1 MSLRT
6 TPASPSLPDRS
17 GAARW
22 VPTRSVETELAAR
35 TPGVV
40 AEGARR
46 ATIARGIAGRAP
58 RPSCPGARPRALPPL
73 SLAQYVSEL
82 WKKKQSDVLRY
93 LQRMRTWEYRQLAS
107 LVRLTG
113 PSRPDKARRL
123 GYKAKQ
129 GYVIYRVRVRRGG
142 RKKPVSKVRRRRRP
156 RAARGATGAGRPRA
170 VPAGCM
176 GAAPPRSAARFRGAT
191 RPLRML
197 DLDVLDAVG
206 VPAAIVARWRA
217 RAGCGGSPAAGR
229 RAEGRRRPA
238 PRGRRGGGD
247 AGEHGERATGTR
259 RRRRRAPEAGP
270 CPCPPTFGGGAKAGK
285 ARGRGRSALEGPPTP
300 CVGGAERASS
310 AVATRGSRVRRR
322 FWAASRVA
330 GPPAFGRADGSGPS
344 ETALRAAPRSL
355 SGSVRGETER
365 RLCPGRRSVGARRR
379 GAPGRDPAGRER
391 RRARRP
397 SRSGGFGAG
406 RLGEGGCRLLSSRS
420 SPRWLARSLFFP
432 IVLSLALFFSARPL
446 PPPVLF
452 CFLFSLSSL
461 RLRFPTS
468 AFPLFFLSSPFCR
481 ESSTA
486 SR

>member
-1 MSLRT
+1 MGAYKVRGDGAGREDAGRRRRGRSSGHHRARHRRPRPSPLLPRRS
-6 TPASPSLPDRS
+6 TPRSPSPLPRAVRF
-17 GAARW
+17 GALEEEAVRCAALPAAHADLGVPSARLARAPDGPQPPRQGSPPGLQGQAGLRHLPRPRPPRW
-22 VPTRSVETELAAR
+22 PQEARLQGAQEAATTR
-35 TPGVV
+35 
-40 AEGARR
+40 GARR
-46 ATIARGIAGRAP
+46 HWSGTAEGRPGRLHGRGAP
-58 RPSCPGARPRALPPL
+58 PVRCALPRRDPSAADARP
-73 SLAQYVSEL
+73 
-82 WKKKQSDVLRY
+82 
-93 LQRMRTWEYRQLAS
+93 
-107 LVRLTG
+107 
-113 PSRPDKARRL
+113 
-123 GYKAKQ
+123 
-129 GYVIYRVRVRRGG
+129 G
-142 RKKPVSKVRRRRRP
+142 RSGCGRRP
-156 RAARGATGAGRPRA
+156 RRDRRALEGPR
-170 VPAGCM
+170 
-176 GAAPPRSAARFRGAT
+176 
-191 RPLRML
+191 
-197 DLDVLDAVG
+197 
-206 VPAAIVARWRA
+206 
-217 RAGCGGSPAAGR
+217 GCGGSPAAGR